1 MAVPNKPSTEGAAR
15 YDKWTQH
22 CLDRASRRALT
33 WAYVG
38 VLAFVGQL
46 VLVFEVGTSSV
57 LPVVLLLVSAVVF
70 GFALR
75 RRPPIGMILADEPW
89 NQVQIRWDGRLVVVS
104 GTRPIVLA
112 VQGLSPVVRGR
123 IRRHR
128 RAWLVDPD
136 SGGNTVIAFRGVPK
150 LFRAKVLT
158 RVFG

>member
-33 WAYVG
+33 WVYLG
-38 VLAFVGQL
+38 VLAFIGQL

-57 LPVVLLLVSAVVF
+57 LPVVLLLASAVVF

-112 VQGLSPVVRGR
+112 VQGLGPVLRGR

-136 SGGNTVIAFRGVPK
+136 NAGNTVIAFRGVPR
-150 LFRAKVLT
+150 LFHAKVLT